1 MDSYIQLVCLVV
13 SFFFGVL
20 IYYFNKFNSILVKN
34 KNIILKIVIS
44 LLGLNILAL
53 AYVVFLF
60 LINGGVLHIYFIFLM
75 ILGYLFFNVKK
86 CK

>member
-1 MDSYIQLVCLVV
+1 MNSYIQLVCLVV

>member
-1 MDSYIQLVCLVV
+1 MDSYIQLVCLVI

-75 ILGYLFFNVKK
+75 ILGYLFFYVKK

>member
-1 MDSYIQLVCLVV
+1 MDSYIQLVCLVI